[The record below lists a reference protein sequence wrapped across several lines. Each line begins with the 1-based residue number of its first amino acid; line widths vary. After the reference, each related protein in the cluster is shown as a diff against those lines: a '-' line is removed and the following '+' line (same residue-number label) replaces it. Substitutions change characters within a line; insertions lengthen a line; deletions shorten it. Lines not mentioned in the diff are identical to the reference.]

1 MSVPGREGGEGR
13 EKERGKRREGR
24 REGRGRG
31 VRRVGGMKEER
42 GKGRSTYERFRTNL
56 YHTTHHTLNLT

>member
-1 MSVPGREGGEGR
+1 MVSVPGREGGEGR
-13 EKERGKRREGR
+13 EEERGKR

-42 GKGRSTYERFRTNL
+42 GKGRSTYERFRTSL
-56 YHTTHHTLNLT
+56 TSIITHITL